1 MKINDNH
8 ARAQKV
14 VENWPSWKQGYSLTK
29 HSHHEKPAPGPAQCT
44 SSASASSKSA
54 VSA

>member
-29 HSHHEKPAPGPAQCT
+29 HSHHEKPASDAAQCK
-44 SSASASSKSA
+44 SSVAASSKSA
-54 VSA
+54 VTA